1 MTIPPLIKIR
11 DYKISIHHVNV
22 NCKFLYIKTD
32 DFQIPLAIIN
42 KDLRYFNN
50 NIVDY
55 FVDIIVEDA
64 ISWFYQDGTYYIKN
78 RVVYRADLTK
88 VLYMIRVNCAENVVK
103 LINTHY
109 NNKKLEMGINIKDN
123 NTHYNLN
130 PAYLYDRNSKII
142 PKEKK
147 VIEESLFKN
156 RVSEL
161 IYLMKAADDKN
172 DLKEAYKYLDLLIE
186 ELKKDD
192 KALEL

>member
-1 MTIPPLIKIR
+1 MLLVGGMKMVYIILQNT
-11 DYKISIHHVNV
+11 SNV
-22 NCKFLYIKTD
+22 H
-32 DFQIPLAIIN
+32 
-42 KDLRYFNN
+42 
-50 NIVDY
+50 
-55 FVDIIVEDA
+55 
-64 ISWFYQDGTYYIKN
+64 
-78 RVVYRADLTK
+78 RADLTK
-88 VLYMIRVNCAENVVK
+88 VLYIISINCTENVVK

-109 NNKKLEMGINIKDN
+109 NNKKLEMGINIKDH
-123 NTHYNLN
+123 TAHYNLN
-130 PAYLYDRNSKII
+130 PLNINRIVKN
-142 PKEKK
+142 KE

>member
-11 DYKISIHHVNV
+11 DYIVSIYHVNV

-78 RVVYRADLTK
+78 RVVYKADLTK
-88 VLYMIRVNCAENVVK
+88 VLYMISVNCTESVVK

-109 NNKKLEMGINIKDN
+109 NNKKLEMGINIKDHT
-123 NTHYNLN
+123 THYNLN
-130 PAYLYDRNSKII
+130 PLNINRIVKN
-142 PKEKK
+142 KE
-147 VIEESLFKN
+147 VVEESLFKN
-156 RVSEL
+156 RISEL

-172 DLKEAYKYLDLLIE
+172 DLKEAYKYLDLLIKE
-186 ELKKDD
+186 FEKEDNK
-192 KALEL
+192 